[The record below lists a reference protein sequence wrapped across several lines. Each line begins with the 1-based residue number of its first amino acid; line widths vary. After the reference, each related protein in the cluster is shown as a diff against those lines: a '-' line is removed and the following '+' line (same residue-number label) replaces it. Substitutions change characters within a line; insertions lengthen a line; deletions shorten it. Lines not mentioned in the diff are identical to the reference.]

1 MKAQSVAQWPFP
13 EVSTGNPG
21 NESIDYHETEDQ
33 AQAVVDR
40 LLAEGFGGD
49 RKIFPISAFVR
60 RLDQ

>member
-1 MKAQSVAQWPFP
+1 MWQSVAKWPFP
-13 EVSTGNPG
+13 EVATWSADNT
-21 NESIDYHETEDQ
+21 SVDKHDTEAH